1 MGADKSW
8 SYPIMVFGQDQACV
22 IQQQN
27 GEACR
32 NHYHI
37 TKAEFWIVMQG
48 EFEWILEDR
57 NIKVKKGEF
66 MRLRPG
72 EVHTIKCISEEPG
85 IRFAMGGIF
94 MEHIYV

>member
-1 MGADKSW
+1 
-8 SYPIMVFGQDQACV
+8 
-22 IQQQN
+22 
-27 GEACR
+27 
-32 NHYHI
+32 
-37 TKAEFWIVMQG
+37 MQG
-48 EFEWILEDR
+48 EFEWILKDR

>member
-1 MGADKSW
+1 
-8 SYPIMVFGQDQACV
+8 MVYGQDQACI
-22 IQQQN
+22 IQQQK
-27 GEACR
+27 GESCR

-37 TKAEFWIVMQG
+37 TKSEFWVVLQG
-48 EFEWILEDR
+48 EFEWILNDK

-72 EVHTIKCISEEPG
+72 EVHTIKCISAEPG
-85 IRFAMGGIF
+85 IRFAMGGKY